1 MRMGTAGRGTVEKL
15 RAADAA
21 LQNMLALDA
30 GMDPLGA
37 MASRRSDIRREIAQ
51 LGG

>member
-1 MRMGTAGRGTVEKL
+1 VEKL
-15 RAADAA
+15 RAADAVLA
-21 LQNMLALDA
+21 EMLALDPE
-30 GMDPLGA
+30 MDPLGA